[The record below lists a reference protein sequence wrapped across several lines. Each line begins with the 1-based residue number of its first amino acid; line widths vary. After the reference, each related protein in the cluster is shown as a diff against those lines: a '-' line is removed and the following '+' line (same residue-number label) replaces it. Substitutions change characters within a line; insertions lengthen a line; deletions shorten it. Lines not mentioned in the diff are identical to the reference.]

1 MPPSWRARMRARWPY
16 GMAAH
21 LVFRKSPQL
30 RIFIGEI
37 PNTAE
42 ETAPMSTDWRDRRAL
57 NAINSTEAEGVA
69 LSETAKDIVTAIS
82 HGEIDADTV
91 IDAFLATLTDDE

>member
-1 MPPSWRARMRARWPY
+1 MPDSWHSGVRARWRY
-16 GMAAH
+16 GRSAH
-21 LVFRKSPQL
+21 LVFREAAKL

-69 LSETAKDIVTAIS
+69 LTETAKDIVTAIS